1 MKVSQKPGPSKGA
14 RNRSGHAMSEF
25 AAALIVLI
33 SFIFMPLLNISII
46 PVRYLMAQGVL
57 NELSHRVVLCDKRSE
72 ASAMFAGDG
81 SVWSKSLLSKCGV
94 TVSNPKLT
102 LTIFGKEPADKLVV
116 LAGDTI
122 PAEWLQDG
130 AKAPNLYSM
139 ELSADCAIAPFVECT
154 PGLPGFTSPITM
166 RLKAASPWE
175 NFGRDPATQEYYVNE

>member
-1 MKVSQKPGPSKGA
+1 M
-14 RNRSGHAMSEF
+14 
-25 AAALIVLI
+25 
-33 SFIFMPLLNISII
+33 
-46 PVRYLMAQGVL
+46 
-57 NELSHRVVLCDKRSE
+57 
-72 ASAMFAGDG
+72 
-81 SVWSKSLLSKCGV
+81 
-94 TVSNPKLT
+94 
-102 LTIFGKEPADKLVV
+102 V

-122 PAEWLQDG
+122 PAEWLPDG